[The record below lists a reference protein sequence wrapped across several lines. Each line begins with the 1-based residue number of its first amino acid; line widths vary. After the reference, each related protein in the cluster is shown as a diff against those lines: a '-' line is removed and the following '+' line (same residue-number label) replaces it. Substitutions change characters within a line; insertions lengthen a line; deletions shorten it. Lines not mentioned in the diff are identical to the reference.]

1 MRPIAPAVRR
11 VFMRAGLMRLQRMMV
26 THFGLTSVGAFDLAV
41 SVLADIE
48 ASALADIEAND
59 VRRHD
64 GNPASS

>member
-1 MRPIAPAVRR
+1 
-11 VFMRAGLMRLQRMMV
+11 MMV